1 MNAYLTALFLDR
13 LKFSRYKKWPL
24 FFYFSILIF
33 LFFSIFICFK
43 GILKHIRDVFITQK
57 HLGIL
62 RLPRPWSH
70 PITSLWSRFIYLY
83 CACYICRCSHAHFN
97 KIILKHRLYNH
108 YDHYNVYNPN
118 HWKYSIYNLTNFFN
132 HYNLYICDI
141 IKTMIF
147 VIITIFLIIKILTII
162 TLLNRWYLRRRLKMC
177 SLLA

>member
-1 MNAYLTALFLDR
+1 MTAVFLLFNFN
-13 LKFSRYKKWPL
+13 FS
-24 FFYFSILIF
+24 
-33 LFFSIFICFK
+33 FFSIFICFK

-97 KIILKHRLYNH
+97 KIILQHRLYNH

-118 HWKYSIYNLTNFFN
+118 HWKYSIYILP
-132 HYNLYICDI
+132 
-141 IKTMIF
+141 
-147 VIITIFLIIKILTII
+147 IFLIIIISTYVIL
-162 TLLNRWYLRRRLKMC
+162 LKPWYL
-177 SLLA
+177 

>member
-1 MNAYLTALFLDR
+1 MTAVFLLFN
-13 LKFSRYKKWPL
+13 FN
-24 FFYFSILIF
+24 F

-83 CACYICRCSHAHFN
+83 CACYIYRCSHAHFN
-97 KIILKHRLYNH
+97 KIILQHRLYNH

-141 IKTMIF
+141 IKTMVF

-162 TLLNRWYLRRRLKMC
+162 TLLNRWYLKQIGFPKQVSFERTLTNVFTIGITYV
-177 SLLA
+177 SQ